1 MENFLIC
8 LTGLPASGKSTFA
21 YKLKSI
27 LENKFHNFIISII
40 DPDVIRKEITPD
52 KFDYKIE
59 QEVRKNNLELVKK
72 TLKEG
77 HVVIS
82 DDLNYYTSMRHD
94 LKKIAEDMN
103 IKFLI
108 IHISTPMVIC
118 LKWNENRGK
127 PIPNKI
133 IKNINK
139 KFDNFGK
146 YSWDIPIAK
155 FDLSRMKN
163 LDKHIEDLTKKI
175 FQNIK
180 FAKEVKDKTD
190 FKALQSNLIHEKL
203 DKITRE
209 VVGDLLRNSRFHH
222 LKKKIINSRKIFV
235 KNNVN
240 TQSDGL
246 EILKE
251 FKDYLE
257 KRLNINIT

>member
-1 MENFLIC
+1 MENFLVC

-27 LENKFHNFIISII
+27 LENKFPNYSVSII
-40 DPDVIRKEITPD
+40 DPDIIRENIAPD
-52 KFDYKIE
+52 KFDHKKE

-118 LKWNENRGK
+118 LKWNENRGN

-133 IKNINK
+133 IENINK

-146 YSWDIPIAK
+146 YNWDIPFAK

-180 FAKEVKDKTD
+180 FAKEVKDKNN
-190 FKALQSNLIHEKL
+190 FKALQANSINEKL
-203 DKITRE
+203 DKITRA
-209 VVGDLLRNSRFHH
+209 VVGDLLQIPKFLP
-222 LKKKIINSRKIFV
+222 LKKKIIKSRKIFV
-235 KNNVN
+235 KTNLN
-240 TQSDGL
+240 TLLDEL
-246 EILKE
+246 DITKRFRE
-251 FKDYLE
+251 YLE
-257 KRLNINIT
+257 KNLNMKIS